1 MKTLSM
7 QYQDHKGG
15 LIKLKSQLFW
25 GGGSGRHWD
34 GVPERICLILDVYD
48 EIAHRALTASA
59 STNGDL
65 DNEWDPGGDPGV
77 TVLLLVDGSPHW
89 VLVYET
95 DMEFITKTQEEI
107 NLKTHQ

>member
-25 GGGSGRHWD
+25 GGGSGSGRHWD
-34 GVPERICLILDVYD
+34 GIPERICLILDVHD
-48 EIAHRALTASA
+48 EIAHGSLTASA
-59 STNGDL
+59 STNGDF
-65 DNEWDPGGDPGV
+65 DNEWDPGV

>member
-34 GVPERICLILDVYD
+34 GVPERICLILDVDD
-48 EIAHRALTASA
+48 ENAHRTFV
-59 STNGDL
+59 STNGDF
-65 DNEWDPGGDPGV
+65 DNEWDPGV

>member
-65 DNEWDPGGDPGV
+65 DKRDHSV